1 MGVSARNVIFYYLW
15 IVPVVE
21 KVMSRCNVISILKI
35 LSMQNVT
42 DLARKKCHVE
52 GIPARLFVVLIENYQ
67 ETAKYKFLLE

>member
-1 MGVSARNVIFYYLW
+1 MGVSARNVIFYCLW

-42 DLARKKCHVE
+42 DLARKKCLVG
-52 GIPARLFVVLIENYQ
+52 GIHARLFVALIENYQ
-67 ETAKYKFLLE
+67 ETAKY